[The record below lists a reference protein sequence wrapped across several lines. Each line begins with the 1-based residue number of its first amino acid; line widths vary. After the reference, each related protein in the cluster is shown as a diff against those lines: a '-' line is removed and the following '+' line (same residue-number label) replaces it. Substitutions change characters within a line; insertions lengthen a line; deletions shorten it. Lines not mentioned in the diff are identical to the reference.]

1 MKPAK
6 TTRKKLSNSDHQTG
20 TVTWQCPSNI
30 ALVKYWGKYGRQ
42 YPKNPSI
49 SFTLSQANTTTK
61 VNYVFKAEKSNDIS
75 LKFKFEGEA
84 KPAFETKIKKFLIG
98 ISDIFPLVY
107 HLDLEIE
114 SQNSFPHSSGI
125 ASSASSMA
133 ALSMSLLSIEQE
145 INDHAD
151 IDIQKASMIARLGSG
166 SASRSVFPE
175 ISVWGQSKHVA
186 NSSND
191 HAIGFTHGIDP
202 IFKTFH
208 DDILIVSSKEK
219 SVSSTAGHA
228 LMEDNPYATARFQ
241 QAEDHLQIIIKAMQ
255 EGDLDTFGL
264 IVEKEALTL
273 HALMMASE
281 PPYILLEP
289 NTISIIRQIQK
300 FRKDNKVPVYFTLDA
315 GPNIHMLY
323 PHQYMTEVNNLK
335 AGLRE
340 YCIDGKIIEDHVGK
354 GPIKL

>member
-1 MKPAK
+1 
-6 TTRKKLSNSDHQTG
+6 LSNSDHQTG

-61 VNYVFKAEKSNDIS
+61 VNYVFNPEKSKDIS
-75 LKFKFEGEA
+75 LKFKFEGET
-84 KPAFETKIKKFLIG
+84 KPAFETKIEKFLIG

-107 HLDLEIE
+107 HLDLDIE

-133 ALSMSLLSIEQE
+133 ALSMSLLSIEQA
-145 INDHAD
+145 INDQSD

-166 SASRSVFPE
+166 SASRSVYPE
-175 ISVWGQSKHVA
+175 ISVWGQTKHVK

-202 IFKTFH
+202 IFKSFH

-228 LMEDNPYATARFQ
+228 LMENNPYATARFQ
-241 QAEDHLQIIIKAMQ
+241 QADDHLQIIIKAMQ

-289 NTISIIRQIQK
+289 NTLNIIREIQSY
-300 FRKDNKVPVYFTLDA
+300 RQSNKVPVYFTLDA

-323 PHQYMTEVNNLK
+323 PAAHKEKVAELK
-335 AGLRE
+335 SSLKP
-340 YCIDGKIIEDHVGK
+340 YCIKGKIIEDKVGI

>member
-1 MKPAK
+1 M
-6 TTRKKLSNSDHQTG
+6 SNSDQQTG
-20 TVTWQCPSNI
+20 AVTWQCPSNI

-49 SFTLSQANTTTK
+49 SFTLSRANTTTK
-61 VNYVFKAEKSNDIS
+61 VNYVFKAKKSKDIS
-75 LKFKFEGEA
+75 LKFKFEGET

-98 ISDIFPLVY
+98 ISDVFPLVY
-107 HLDLEIE
+107 HLDLDIE

-133 ALSMSLLSIEQE
+133 ALSMCLLSIEQS
-145 INDHAD
+145 INNNTDL
-151 IDIQKASMIARLGSG
+151 DIQKASILARLGSG
-166 SASRSVFPE
+166 SASRSVYPE
-175 ISVWGQSKHVA
+175 ISVWGHSEHIEH
-186 NSSND
+186 SSND
-191 HAIGFTHGIDP
+191 YAIEYTHTIDP

-208 DDILIVSSKEK
+208 DDILIVSAQEK
-219 SVSSTAGHA
+219 SVSSRAGHA
-228 LMEDNPYATARFQ
+228 LMENNPYSATRFQ
-241 QAEDHLQIIIKAMQ
+241 QADDHLQAIVQAMQ
-255 EGDLDTFGL
+255 DGDLDTFGL

-289 NTISIIRQIQK
+289 NTISIIREIQM

-323 PHQYMTEVNNLK
+323 PRKYKTEVNELK
-335 AGLRE
+335 STLRH
-340 YCIDGKIIEDHVGK
+340 YCVDGKIIDDHVGQ